1 MNDYITKHVV
11 CTIVTLHKETE
22 HNTSF
27 IHTYIHHI
35 IHTYLHTSQIPYIY
49 TVITTSELVSSL
61 YTHIVHHTGASN
73 PTRPIGVTVYGT
85 GVDFVVIQWTIDR
98 VEYTPETYFVEYA
111 AASNDQTINEADIIS
126 VQYPIVNDNYTSSI
140 MYTFVVTGLD
150 EVSTYAFKIVA
161 VNSNGERRTL
171 DYVYFQTREEGKFTE
186 CIYTQ

>member
-1 MNDYITKHVV
+1 MV

-27 IHTYIHHI
+27 IHTYIHHKY
-35 IHTYLHTSQIPYIY
+35 HIY
-49 TVITTSELVSSL
+49 CDDHLELVSSL
-61 YTHIVHHTGASN
+61 YTHIVHHAGASN
-73 PTRPIGVTVYGT
+73 PTRPISVTVYGT

-111 AASNDQTINEADIIS
+111 ASSNDQTINEADIIS

-150 EVSTYAFKIVA
+150 EVSAYAFKIVA
-161 VNSNGERRTL
+161 VNSNGETRTP

-186 CIYTQ
+186 CI